1 MSLSPTIGR
10 RLNVVAP
17 AHIFV
22 LEDEFPV
29 RTVIV
34 EALTDAGYAATGF
47 ADGAT
52 ALEALATQHPQ
63 LIMLDMR
70 MPRMDGFAFLKKL
83 RATPSC
89 TSIPVIIVSGLGDEL
104 LRAIDARA
112 AESLGVVGIFA
123 KPFDVPTL
131 VRYVRGSLARGR

>member
-1 MSLSPTIGR
+1 M
-10 RLNVVAP
+10 VAR
-17 AHIFV
+17 ARIFV
-22 LEDEFPV
+22 LEDEYPV

-47 ADGAT
+47 ADGAA
-52 ALEALATQHPQ
+52 ALEALAQQQPDM
-63 LIMLDMR
+63 IMLDMR
-70 MPRMDGFAFLKKL
+70 MPRMDGFQFLNKL
-83 RATPSC
+83 RAQPAC
-89 TSIPVIIVSGLGDEL
+89 VAIPVIIVSGLGDEL

-131 VRYVRGSLARGR
+131 VRYVRASLARSR

>member
-1 MSLSPTIGR
+1 MSLSPTRGR
-10 RLNVVAP
+10 TRDVVAP
-17 AHIFV
+17 AQIFV

-34 EALTDAGYAATGF
+34 EALIDAGYAATGF
-47 ADGAT
+47 ADGAA
-52 ALEALATQHPQ
+52 ALEALTTQRPE

-70 MPRMDGFAFLKKL
+70 MPRMDGFEFLNKL
-83 RATPSC
+83 RAHPTC
-89 TSIPVIIVSGLGDEL
+89 ASIPVIIVSGLGDDL
-104 LRAIDARA
+104 LRAVDARA

-131 VRYVRGSLARGR
+131 LRYIRGSLARGR

>member
-1 MSLSPTIGR
+1 
-10 RLNVVAP
+10 VATP
-17 AHIFV
+17 AEIFV

-29 RTVIV
+29 RAVIV

-47 ADGAT
+47 SDGAA
-52 ALEALATQHPQ
+52 ALEALSFQQPDM
-63 LIMLDMR
+63 IMLDMR
-70 MPRMDGFAFLKKL
+70 MPRMDGFEFLNKL
-83 RATPSC
+83 RANPAGA
-89 TSIPVIIVSGLGDEL
+89 SIPVIIVSGLGEEL

-131 VRYVRGSLARGR
+131 VRYIGGSLARGR